1 MSMDSWVLH
10 SSENRYWVMETPV
23 KWIQIYS
30 CLEMEKKNVIVIS
43 LMIDLSSMAA
53 LTWFLEST
61 AVSIVITNL

>member
-1 MSMDSWVLH
+1 MDSWGLH
-10 SSENRYWVMETPV
+10 SSENRCWVMETPV
-23 KWIQIYS
+23 KWIQIYL

-61 AVSIVITNL
+61 VVSIVITNL